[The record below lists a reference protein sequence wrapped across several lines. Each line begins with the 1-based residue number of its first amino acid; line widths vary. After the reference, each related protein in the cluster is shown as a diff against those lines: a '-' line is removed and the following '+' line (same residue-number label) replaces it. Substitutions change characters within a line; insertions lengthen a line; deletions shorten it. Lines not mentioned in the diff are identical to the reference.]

1 MIEDGGVCTKAGIVK
16 SNQFPRSKCHRE
28 ECMVC
33 IQQDGRVKQV
43 QCDKGNIGYEFD
55 CSRCP
60 IKAVYVGESSRTAF
74 TRLKEHLGDYK
85 SAAAAMLPAPV
96 LVLPQVGIDHQQKTR
111 IKSCMWEHTRD
122 VHGGAVGPDSGVN
135 DYKVRVA
142 GKFNKCLQRQVD
154 EDIRMQEFEA
164 NGATLL
170 NSKHE
175 YFTPKSVQAVFR
187 QQ

>member
-1 MIEDGGVCTKAGIVK
+1 
-16 SNQFPRSKCHRE
+16 
-28 ECMVC
+28 
-33 IQQDGRVKQV
+33 
-43 QCDKGNIGYEFD
+43 
-55 CSRCP
+55 
-60 IKAVYVGESSRTAF
+60 
-74 TRLKEHLGDYK
+74 
-85 SAAAAMLPAPV
+85 
-96 LVLPQVGIDHQQKTR
+96 
-111 IKSCMWEHTRD
+111 MWEHTRD

-142 GKFNKCLQRQVD
+142 GKFDKCLQRQVD